1 MSVRILFCGTG
12 WLDIVPRIEAALS
25 ARGVDARVSVRD
37 AGLPL
42 RDQLGDIDV
51 VLPSNCRFGADDLAA
66 APRLA
71 LIQQPAVGHEGI
83 DIAAARA
90 RGVPVCNAPGSN
102 TDSVAQAALL
112 LALALARR
120 FRVAQTAFARGTIGS
135 PLGMDL
141 SGRTLGVVGMG
152 RTGSRLAEIAR
163 AIGMNVSSVGRTD
176 GPDALLAL
184 LGRADVVSLHAP
196 LTERTKGLLDD
207 RAFATMKPGAL
218 LVNVARGGLVDR
230 GALERALASGRLG
243 GVGLDVF
250 WEEPWDPRDPLF
262 ARDDVVVLPHVAGS
276 TEESFARIAD
286 IVATN
291 IAALVAHEPLVHRVD
306 LQITSA

>member
-12 WLDIVPRIEAALS
+12 WLDIVPRIASALAARGIEAAI
-25 ARGVDARVSVRD
+25 AIRD
-37 AGLPL
+37 PGKPL
-42 RDQLGDIDV
+42 REQLADV
-51 VLPSNCRFGADDLAA
+51 DVALPSNARFGADDLAA

-83 DIAAARA
+83 DVVAARA

-112 LALALARR
+112 LILALARR
-120 FRVAQTAFARGTIGS
+120 FRSAQTAFAHGIIGG
-135 PLGMDL
+135 PLGTDL
-141 SGRTLGVVGMG
+141 SGRTLGVIGMG
-152 RTGSRLAEIAR
+152 RTGTRLAEITR
-163 AIGMNVSSVGRTD
+163 SIGMTVSSVGRHDT
-176 GPDALLAL
+176 PEALLAL

-196 LTERTKGLLDD
+196 LTERTRCLLDD
-207 RAFATMKPGAL
+207 RAFAAMKPGAL

-250 WEEPWDPRDPLF
+250 WEEPWDPDDPLY
-262 ARDDVVVLPHVAGS
+262 ARDDVIVLPHIAGS
-276 TEESFARIAD
+276 TDESFARIAD
-286 IVATN
+286 IVAGN
-291 IAALVAHEPLVHRVD
+291 IAALVRHEPFSHRVD
-306 LQITSA
+306 G